1 MYVHVDVEVD
11 VCVHLSCLVLSHLVS
26 SRLVSSCLV
35 SCDSG
40 RMFRVSLLRCLV
52 CLALSI
58 CCVVCCLLTLCSCL
72 VSRVFVVYLC
82 YLVVCIV
89 LVSGLVFRVR
99 SFPGVHRWFCVI
111 FRVPCVLV
119 LFVSVSYRLCV
130 SLSVVVFSRL
140 SVGSCLVVRV
150 PWFLGSVF
158 LCLAVAPYVVYLF
171 VCILCC
177 KETDNVQVPS

>member
-1 MYVHVDVEVD
+1 MS
-11 VCVHLSCLVLSHLVS
+11 VCTCPVLSCLISSHLVS
-26 SRLVSSCLV
+26 FCLV

-58 CCVVCCLLTLCSCL
+58 CCVVCCLLALCWCL
-72 VSRVFVVYLC
+72 VSRVPVFLC
-82 YLVVCIV
+82 YSAVCIV

-99 SFPGVHRWFCVI
+99 SFPGVHRWFCVL
-111 FRVPCVLV
+111 FRVPCALV
-119 LFVSVSYRLCV
+119 LFVFVSYRLCV

-177 KETDNVQVPS
+177 KETGNVQVPS